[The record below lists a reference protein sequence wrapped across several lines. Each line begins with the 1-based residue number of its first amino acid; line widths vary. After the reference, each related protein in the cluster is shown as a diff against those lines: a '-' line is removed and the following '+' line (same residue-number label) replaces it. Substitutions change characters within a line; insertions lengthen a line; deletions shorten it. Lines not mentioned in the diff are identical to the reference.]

1 MASMVPG
8 SNAAL
13 TAENP
18 HLTRVLVGLGWG
30 MTPSRGPQAEPVPLA
45 IMCGKDGRAL
55 SDEHLVFF
63 NQISTSAGGLEFVGT
78 EDQEQ
83 IDVVFSLIP
92 EAVSKIAFLVY
103 VDPEVRGPGTFA
115 AVKDSYIRVANEQ
128 DAELLRFTIPPQD
141 QSRIKAMMFGELYR
155 HGANWKFRA
164 LGQGY
169 QDGLAGVARDFGLV
183 L

>member
-1 MASMVPG
+1 MVPG

-18 HLTRVLVGLGWG
+18 GLHRVLVGLGWS
-30 MTPSRGPQAEPVPLA
+30 MTPSNGPQAEPVPLA
-45 IMCGKDGRAL
+45 IMCGQDGRAL
-55 SDEHLVFF
+55 SDDHLVFF
-63 NQISTSAGGLEFVGT
+63 NQISTGDGGLQFVGT

-83 IDVVFSLIP
+83 IDVAFALVP
-92 EAVSKIAFLVY
+92 ESVSKIAFLVY
-103 VDPEVRGPGTFA
+103 IDPEVRGPGTFT
-115 AVKDSYIRVANEQ
+115 AVRNAYIRVANEQ

-141 QSRIKAMMFGELYR
+141 QSRIRAMMFGELYR
-155 HGANWKFRA
+155 HAGNWKFRA